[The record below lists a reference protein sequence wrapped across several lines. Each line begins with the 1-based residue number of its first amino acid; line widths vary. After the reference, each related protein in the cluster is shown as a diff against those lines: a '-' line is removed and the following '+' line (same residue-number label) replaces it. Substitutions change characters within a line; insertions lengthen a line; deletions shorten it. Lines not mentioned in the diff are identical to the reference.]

1 MKRPQPVKGKYI
13 PRKSNRSQSSS
24 NGWGLNRDVKELL
37 GNLDGK
43 QLQQVASDVISGT
56 VNLANNALSYG
67 KEIEKTKQIYEQC
80 QADILKAEKEV
91 EKVREVELTKREQ
104 IRCNT
109 KKNSDEHIENMQ
121 AQTQSHTIIKEILKQ
136 VEEGKVSP
144 EHLAEIISAV
154 K

>member
-1 MKRPQPVKGKYI
+1 MKRPQPVQGNYI
-13 PRKSNRSQSSS
+13 PRKSNRSQSSI
-24 NGWGLNRDVKELL
+24 NGGGLNRDFKELL

-43 QLQQVASDVISGT
+43 QLQQVASDF
-56 VNLANNALSYG
+56 VNLGNNALSYG
-67 KEIEKTKQIYEQC
+67 KEVEKTKQIYEQC

-91 EKVREVELTKREQ
+91 DKVREVELTKREQ

-136 VEEGKVSP
+136 VEEGKISP